1 MKGIPS
7 VSSGSIPNAQ
17 PGEEPTGRKGQ
28 PYSSPLLVLRTHLEV
43 REAGLPLTQAT
54 CDLRWLSL

>member
-28 PYSSPLLVLRTHLEV
+28 PYSSPLPVLRTQLEV
-43 REAGLPLTQAT
+43 REASLP
-54 CDLRWLSL
+54 